1 MVVIG
6 DVTDTQE
13 HTITRLKSAQ
23 LLLEAYDNKTNAKI
37 PLGKQA
43 IINAITKLNERA
55 VRSGCLEQG
64 ACKAR

>member
-23 LLLEAYDNKTNAKI
+23 LLLEVYDKNTDA
-37 PLGKQA
+37 
-43 IINAITKLNERA
+43 
-55 VRSGCLEQG
+55 
-64 ACKAR
+64 